1 VAPREEWNA
10 REGELAAIFLDYL
23 KRVEARAVAAVK

>member
-10 REGELAAIFLDYL
+10 REGELAAIFLDYMKL
-23 KRVEARAVAAVK
+23 VEARATASAK